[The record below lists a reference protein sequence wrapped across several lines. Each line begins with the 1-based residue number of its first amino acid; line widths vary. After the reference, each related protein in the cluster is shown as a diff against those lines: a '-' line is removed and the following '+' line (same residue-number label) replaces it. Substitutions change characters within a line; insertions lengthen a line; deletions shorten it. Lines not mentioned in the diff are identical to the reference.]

1 MTPKQPILLS
11 FYAVTNGEKLM
22 VFGHL
27 THSFKKDLNFK
38 GFSSTKTF
46 FTLLSLYRTR
56 FVANHEVEITFNTGK
71 STVTTDAKGS
81 FFLTADLLTG
91 QTSVLD
97 VQIDGISVTFMPEL
111 YDLTIHEIKTDTILI
126 SDIDDTVLHSY
137 ISNKFMKF
145 LTLMFTAAERR
156 RAVEPTMKL
165 IREQYAQGVTPFYLS
180 NSEQNLYPLIYR
192 FLKHN
197 NFPKGPLF
205 LKEMRKLRDVFR
217 GKKFPEQS
225 LHKLTTLNLLL
236 RFFPEKK
243 FILVGDNTQHD
254 LDIYLSMAEKFPACI
269 KYIVILKVVKRPADD
284 EVVAYSTERLKQK
297 RIGLYYGN
305 EFPNQ
310 FNLKSNSTH
319 T

>member
-1 MTPKQPILLS
+1 MSPKQPILLS
-11 FYAVTNGEKLM
+11 FYALSNGSKLM

-27 THSFKKDLNFK
+27 THSFKKDLSFK
-38 GFSSTKTF
+38 GFSSIKTF

-56 FVANHEVEITFNTGK
+56 FVADHQVEITFNTGK
-71 STVTTDAKGS
+71 STVTTDSKGS

-97 VQIDGISVTFMPEL
+97 IQIDGTSVTFMPEL
-111 YDLTIHEIKTDTILI
+111 YDLNIHEIKTDRILV

-137 ISNKFMKF
+137 ISNKFLKF

-165 IREQYAQGVTPFYLS
+165 IRDLYVSGSTPFYVS

-197 NFPKGPLF
+197 NFPKGPIF

-217 GKKFPEQS
+217 GKKYPEQS

-236 RFFPEKK
+236 RFFPDKK
-243 FILVGDNTQHD
+243 FILVGDNTQRD
-254 LDIYLSMAEKFPACI
+254 LDIYLNMAHKFPEKI
-269 KYIVILKVVKRPADD
+269 KYIIILKVVNRPADD
-284 EVVAYSTERLKQK
+284 EVVAYSTNLLKQQG
-297 RIGLYYGN
+297 IGLYYGN
-305 EFPNQ
+305 EFPAIKNV
-310 FNLKSNSTH
+310 
-319 T
+319 

>member
-1 MTPKQPILLS
+1 MKPRQPILLS
-11 FYAVTNGEKLM
+11 FYALSNGEKVM

-27 THSFKKDLNFK
+27 THSLIKDLSFT
-38 GFSSTKTF
+38 GFSPVKTF

-56 FVANHEVEITFNTGK
+56 FVAEQQVEIIFNTGK
-71 STVTTDAKGS
+71 ATAITDKKGS
-81 FFLTADLLTG
+81 FYFTADLVTG
-91 QTSVLD
+91 QSSILD
-97 VQIDGISVTFMPEL
+97 IQVAGMSATVMHEL
-111 YDLTIHEIKTDTILI
+111 YDLDIHEIKTDTILI
-126 SDIDDTVLHSY
+126 SDIDDTVIHSY

-145 LTLMFTAAERR
+145 LTLMFTAVERR

-165 IREQYAQGVTPFYLS
+165 IREQYTLGITPFYLS

-236 RFFPEKK
+236 RFFSEKK

-269 KYIVILKVVKRPADD
+269 KYIIILKVINRPADD
-284 EVVAYSTERLKQK
+284 EVVSYSKNLLQQK
-297 RIGLYYGN
+297 GIELYYGT
-305 EFPNQ
+305 EFPSIGD
-310 FNLKSNSTH
+310 L
-319 T
+319 

>member
-145 LTLMFTAAERR
+145 LTLMFTAAEQR

-165 IREQYAQGVTPFYLS
+165 IREQYALGVTPFYLS

-269 KYIVILKVVKRPADD
+269 KYIIILKVVKRPADD

-310 FNLKSNSTH
+310 FDLKS
-319 T
+319 

>member
-11 FYAVTNGEKLM
+11 FYAITNSEKVM

-27 THSFKKDLNFK
+27 THSLIKDLSFT

-56 FVANHEVEITFNTGK
+56 FVVEQQIEIIFNTGK
-71 STVTTDAKGS
+71 ATATTDKKGS
-81 FFLTADLLTG
+81 FYFTADLVTG
-91 QTSVLD
+91 QKSILD
-97 VQIDGISVTFMPEL
+97 IQVNGISVAFMKEL
-111 YDLTIHEIKTDTILI
+111 YDLDIHEIKTNTILI
-126 SDIDDTVLHSY
+126 SDIDDTVIHSY

-145 LTLMFTAAERR
+145 LTLMFTAVERR

-165 IREQYAQGVTPFYLS
+165 ICDQYALGVTPFYLS

-197 NFPKGPLF
+197 NFPKGPVF

-225 LHKLTTLNLLL
+225 LHKLSTLNLML
-236 RFFPEKK
+236 RFFPNKK
-243 FILVGDNTQHD
+243 FIFVGDNTQQD
-254 LDIYLSMAEKFPACI
+254 LDIYLSMAEKFPSSI
-269 KYIVILKVVKRPADD
+269 KYIIILKVVDRPVDD
-284 EVVAYSTERLKQK
+284 EVVAYSENMLRQK
-297 RIGLYYGN
+297 GIGLYYGN
-305 EFPNQ
+305 EFPSITD
-310 FNLKSNSTH
+310 L
-319 T
+319 

>member
-1 MTPKQPILLS
+1 MSPKQPILLS
-11 FYAVTNGEKLM
+11 FYALTNGEKLM

-27 THSFKKDLNFK
+27 THSLIKDLSFT
-38 GFSSTKTF
+38 GFSSVKTF

-56 FVANHEVEITFNTGK
+56 FVANHNVKIIFNTGK
-71 STVTTDAKGS
+71 TTVTTDAKGS
-81 FFLTADLLTG
+81 FFLTADLLYG

-97 VQIDGISVTFMPEL
+97 IQIDGISVTIMPEL
-111 YDLTIHEIKTDTILI
+111 YDLNIHRIDTDSILV

-145 LTLMFTAAERR
+145 LTLMFTSVERR
-156 RAVEPTMKL
+156 RAVEPTMEL
-165 IREQYAQGVTPFYLS
+165 IREQYGLGVTPFYLS

-236 RFFPEKK
+236 RFFPDKK
-243 FILVGDNTQHD
+243 FIFVGDNTQQD
-254 LDIYLSMAEKFPACI
+254 LDIYLSMAEKFPASI
-269 KYIVILKVVKRPADD
+269 KYIIILKVVNRPADD
-284 EVVAYSTERLKQK
+284 EVVTYSTGLLKQK
-297 RIGLYYGN
+297 GIGLYYGT
-305 EFPNQ
+305 EFP
-310 FNLKSNSTH
+310 STFDL
-319 T
+319 

>member
-1 MTPKQPILLS
+1 MSPKQPILLS
-11 FYAVTNGEKLM
+11 FYALSNGEKLM

-27 THSFKKDLNFK
+27 THSLIKDLSFT
-38 GFSSTKTF
+38 GFSSVKTF

-56 FVANHEVEITFNTGK
+56 FVAEQQVEIIFNTGK
-71 STVTTDAKGS
+71 VTALTDAKGS
-81 FFLTADLLTG
+81 FYVTADLVTG
-91 QTSVLD
+91 QRSILD
-97 VQIDGISVTFMPEL
+97 IQVGGISVTVMKEL
-111 YDLTIHEIKTDTILI
+111 YDLDIHEINTDTILV
-126 SDIDDTVLHSY
+126 SDIDDTVIHSY

-145 LTLMFTAAERR
+145 LTLMFTTVERR

-165 IREQYAQGVTPFYLS
+165 IRGQYALGVTPFYLS

-243 FILVGDNTQHD
+243 FIFVGDNTQHD
-254 LDIYLSMAEKFPACI
+254 LDIYLSMAEKFPASI
-269 KYIVILKVVKRPADD
+269 KYIIILKVVDRPADD
-284 EVVAYSTERLKQK
+284 EIVTYSTGLLKEK
-297 RIGLYYGN
+297 GIGLYYGT

-310 FNLKSNSTH
+310 FDLKS
-319 T
+319 